1 MGFLSDL
8 WGSFTGDAQRDEI
21 RSAGKK
27 ADKYLDDN
35 YQAARDDYT
44 GAIDS
49 FQSYADA
56 GTKSQKFYDD
66 LMGLNGPE
74 ARAAAQATVTSDP
87 QFGGQL
93 ASNSN
98 AMLRYLNA
106 RGESGGGKA
115 QLAGQRVLQGT
126 YGDWINRY
134 KSGGEQGL
142 QATNAMAAY
151 RGGRGDLAWGYG
163 TTKAGKAINQGNAM
177 AEAQG
182 IGINNLLKVGEL
194 GVKSASAAA
203 SAAAAMSDIHL
214 KTGIRKLGALPSGLP
229 FYAFRYVWGGPEQIG
244 VMAQEAR
251 EVFPEAVIEH
261 PSGFLMVDYSRIC

>member
-1 MGFLSDL
+1 MGFLSDV
-8 WGSFTGDAQRDEI
+8 WSSFTGDAQRDEI

-27 ADKYLDDN
+27 AD
-35 YQAARDDYT
+35 AALKEGYDSAYGDYS

-49 FQSYADA
+49 FQPYADS

-93 ASNSN
+93 ASSSN

-115 QLAGQRVLQGT
+115 ALAGQRVLQGT

-163 TTKAGKAINQGNAM
+163 ATKAGKAINQGNAM
-177 AEAQG
+177 AEARG
-182 IGINNLLKVGEL
+182 IGVNNLL
-194 GVKSASAAA
+194 GVANMALKASG
-203 SAAAAMSDIHL
+203 IGGYG
-214 KTGIRKLGALPSGLP
+214 TGKA
-229 FYAFRYVWGGPEQIG
+229 
-244 VMAQEAR
+244 
-251 EVFPEAVIEH
+251 
-261 PSGFLMVDYSRIC
+261 